1 MKRFTMIACSA
12 LLIGVGLIAGAAEV
26 SGRVADP
33 DACRGVRLLLRENE
47 DWNRPWQ
54 PKEFVASYDEETGA
68 FEASG
73 LPAGRYDLRLMLAG
87 GRADGADLRV
97 EDADEAEPFTAEDE
111 AAIRELIANT
121 PDAFMDIFRPIA
133 IRGRGDRAKALVEL
147 IRARRFHSGE
157 AGEIIW
163 RVEVWSLERHTGAWI
178 RSRGRSQVLCRLRVA
193 PVGQDRRAKANMD
206 TETFRKLTWLF
217 SPELGGIE
225 LKEETVLGDIEAA
238 VPEIS
243 PESGKT
249 PGSVTEQIKEY
260 RRGEPEP
267 YPE

>member
-1 MKRFTMIACSA
+1 MKHFMMITCCA
-12 LLIGVGLIAGAAEV
+12 LLLGLALIAEAAEV
-26 SGRVADP
+26 SGRVTDP
-33 DACRGVRLLLRENE
+33 DACRGVRLLLRENA

-54 PKEFVASYDEETGA
+54 PKEFVASYDEETGE

-73 LPAGRYDLRLMLAG
+73 LPAGRYDLRLMLEG
-87 GRADGADLRV
+87 GRADGADLRI
-97 EDADEAEPFTAEDE
+97 EDADEEDPFTAEDE
-111 AAIRELIANT
+111 AAIRELISNT

-147 IRARRFHSGE
+147 IRARQFHSGK

-193 PVGQDRRAKANMD
+193 AVGKDRRATSNMD
-206 TETFRKLTWLF
+206 AATFRKLTWLF

-225 LKEETVLGDIEAA
+225 LEEETVLSDVEAV
-238 VPEIS
+238 VPKAS
-243 PESGKT
+243 PENGKT
-249 PGSVTEQIKEY
+249 PGSVAEQIAEY
-260 RRGEPEP
+260 RREEPEP